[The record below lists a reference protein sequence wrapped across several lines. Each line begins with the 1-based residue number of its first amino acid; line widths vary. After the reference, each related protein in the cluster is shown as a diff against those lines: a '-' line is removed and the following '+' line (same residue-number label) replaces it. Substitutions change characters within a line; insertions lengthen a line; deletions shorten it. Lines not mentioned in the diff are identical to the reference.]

1 MYIMR
6 GIPGSGKSFKAK
18 QLAPESNIFSTDDY
32 WISDNV
38 YKFQLAKLKEAHE
51 WNRQRAQF
59 ACVREV
65 TPVVIDNT
73 NISKKERLPYIE
85 IAELNGYT
93 WEVVLPDSEWFMNIL
108 PRLENKQYTEE
119 DIDAFFTRNSHN
131 VPRET
136 IRAMMH
142 KWSDG

>member
-6 GIPGSGKSFKAK
+6 GIPGSGKSFTAK

-32 WISDNV
+32 WITDNA
-38 YKFQLAKLKEAHE
+38 YKFQLTKLKEAHE
-51 WNRQRAQF
+51 WNKQRAQA
-59 ACVREV
+59 ACLRGV
-65 TPVVIDNT
+65 TPIVIDNT
-73 NISKKERLPYIE
+73 NVSEKERTPYIE

-93 WEVVLPDSEWFMNIL
+93 WEVVLPDSEWFKDIL

-119 DIDAFFTRNSHN
+119 DIDVFFSKNTHN

-136 IRAMMH
+136 IRTMMH
-142 KWSDG
+142 RWSA